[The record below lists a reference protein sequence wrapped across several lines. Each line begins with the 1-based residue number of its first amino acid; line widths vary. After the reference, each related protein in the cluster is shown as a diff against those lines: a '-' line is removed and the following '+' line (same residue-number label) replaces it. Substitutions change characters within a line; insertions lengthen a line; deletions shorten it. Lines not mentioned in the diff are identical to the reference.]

1 LPLCYLPFLGAA
13 RGTRASRPVVAS
25 QALSWAPLRESI
37 ETTRVALVSSAAVRL
52 AEQPPFTPPEDTT
65 FRAFPIDAPAERLR
79 IDHTSPV
86 GADAR
91 VDLEVAVP
99 RAALLALAEQGVV
112 GSVAPRCFAFVGG
125 TVLHE
130 QVEHELA
137 PSLAAELAADRVDL
151 ALLAPY

>member
-1 LPLCYLPFLGAA
+1 M
-13 RGTRASRPVVAS
+13 
-25 QALSWAPLRESI
+25 
-37 ETTRVALVSSAAVRL
+37 ALVSSAAVRL
-52 AEQPPFTPPEDTT
+52 TEQPPFTPPEDTS
-65 FRAFPIDAPAERLR
+65 FRAFPINAPAECLR

-125 TVLHE
+125 TLLHE
-130 QVEHELA
+130 QVEYKLA
-137 PSLAAELAADRVDL
+137 PSLAAELVADRV
-151 ALLAPY
+151 AWRF